1 MSIEL
6 VNKYCSVLQH
16 KVLLTDTQNLIGE
29 VGRGS
34 GKTTEMFAPRIVRV
48 SYSMPRSTMLLV
60 APTYAFIMDTII
72 PGIITYLGKHY
83 TRGIEYEYGKE
94 PPKHFLRPITP
105 VGRYKHSLSFAWG
118 TTLLWGSLDRPESI
132 VGKNVVHVF
141 ADELLRIDE
150 TDFVERVVPTLR
162 EDRELYGHSHYF
174 GGITGFS
181 STPNFEND
189 NDWWLKYAENVNQAA
204 IDEIENMAFDVLQAQ
219 GQLLYAEND
228 LEEYQKEGNEFK
240 IGSTTKKI
248 KRLSGYIARQSAK
261 LSEKRHSESGKWAY
275 IKGSSFSNLAIL
287 GLDYIKRQFSGAR
300 SNFDKFKLS
309 ILGIRPERVK
319 EMFFANFGKGHI
331 FKDSYV
337 YHTDSKNNVLETIGE
352 RRRNSSDLKYCDPTK
367 PLIFGYDPG
376 NFMSLVVAQERPHE
390 LRIIKNF
397 YVWTPKQHFDLAA
410 ELTEFFK
417 PHERRSIELYYDR
430 AANQRKEL
438 YANNPK
444 GKTDIAIFKRCLE
457 DLGWRVELRTPFDQ
471 RTIEHW
477 EHYLLIDVLLTERQK
492 NTPRLRFCQFEA
504 EELISSIYMSPI
516 KREKGSGIELDKSS
530 EKKLNYDDQPWYS
543 TQLPSALM
551 YMLFGKYEKYKP
563 EGMKNSFDIP
573 GL

>member
-6 VNKYCSVLQH
+6 VNKYCSVIQH
-16 KVLLTDTQNLIGE
+16 KVLLADTQNLIGE
-29 VGRGS
+29 VGRGA
-34 GKTTEMFAPRIVRV
+34 GKTTEMFAPRIVRI
-48 SYSMPRSTMLLV
+48 SYAMPRSTMLLV

-72 PGIITYLGKHY
+72 PGIITFMGKYY

-94 PPKHFLRPITP
+94 PPNHFLRPITP
-105 VGRYKHSLSFAWG
+105 VGRYKHSLCFAWG

-141 ADELLRIDE
+141 ADELLRVDE

-162 EDRELYGHSHYF
+162 EDRELYGHSHFF

-189 NDWWLKYAENVNQAA
+189 NDWWLNYADNVNQSV
-204 IDEIENMAFDVLQAQ
+204 IDEIEDLAFDVLQAE
-219 GQLLYAEND
+219 GKLLYAENI
-228 LEEYQKEGNEFK
+228 LEDFEKEGNIYK
-240 IGSTTKKI
+240 INATTKKI
-248 KRLSGYIARQSAK
+248 QRLKGFITRQNAK
-261 LSEKRHSESGKWAY
+261 LADKRRSEGGQWAY
-275 IKGSSFSNLAIL
+275 IKGSSFSNLGIL

-331 FKDSYV
+331 FKDSYK
-337 YHTDSKNNVLETIGE
+337 YNTDSANEVMETVGE
-352 RRRNSSDLKYCDPTK
+352 RHRNSSDLKYCDSTK
-367 PLIFGYDPG
+367 PLIFGFDPG
-376 NFMSLVVAQERPHE
+376 NFMSVVVAQEKGNE
-390 LRIIKNF
+390 LRVIKNF
-397 YVWTPKQHFDLAA
+397 YVWTPKQHFDMAA
-410 ELTEFFK
+410 EITEFFK
-417 PHERRSIELYYDR
+417 PHDRKTIELYYDR
-430 AANQRKEL
+430 AANQRKEI
-438 YANNPK
+438 YATNPK

-457 DLGWRVELRTPFDQ
+457 DMGWRVELRTPFDQ
-471 RTIEHW
+471 RTIEYW
-477 EHYLLIDVLLTERQK
+477 EHYLLIDVLLTERDKQ
-492 NTPRLRFCQFEA
+492 TPRLRLCQFEC

-516 KREKGSGIELDKSS
+516 KRQKDSGIELDKSS
-530 EKKLNYDDQPWYS
+530 EKKLDYVDQPWYS

-551 YMLFGKYEKYKP
+551 YLLFGKYEKFKP
-563 EGMKNSFDIP
+563 EGMKSSFDIP